1 MNLRKIREV
10 MDNDNLLRQTERVGM
25 VLKNSLYALSQKYP
39 IYNVRGYGTFLAYDF
54 ISPDW
59 ANAFVKEMLEL
70 GVAVGTCGTQ
80 SIRVRPSLIFKPRH
94 AEIYLDRTE
103 FAINQILSKGFKLAK
118 V

>member
-54 ISPDW
+54 ESPQW
-59 ANAFVKEMLEL
+59 AHAYESEMLKL
-70 GVAVGTCGTQ
+70 GVSVGLCGIQ
-80 SIRVRPSLIFKPRH
+80 GIRVRPSLIFKPKH
-94 AEIYLDRTE
+94 AELYLDRAE
-103 FAINQILSKGFKLAK
+103 FALNQILSKGYNLAK
-118 V
+118 A